1 MEYDQSMTA
10 RITVSLPD
18 EQVAFLQQSVQEKQA
33 TSVSHMVSIAVRQ
46 VMQEDTLEAFVADL
60 IAVHGRPS
68 PEDYAWA
75 KQALDG
81 P

>member
-1 MEYDQSMTA
+1 MTA

-18 EQVAFLQQSVQEKQA
+18 EQVAFLRRSVQDRHA
-33 TSVSHMVSIAVRQ
+33 TSVSHMVSIALRQ
-46 VMQEDTLEAFVADL
+46 AMQDDTLEAFVADL

-75 KQALDG
+75 KQALEG
-81 P
+81 G